1 MKRVISSVLLLAS
14 LIACDKDD
22 NSYHNFSLSSVRMDI
37 ADAKMLAL
45 CGSGTQTKSSADDLS
60 LFKIDK
66 DGNMTAVRS
75 MVDGTNEEIRLVP
88 ESIWPLSDEYILCP
102 RIWYYRSG
110 ENYGS
115 SDWNSY
121 LINKKTG
128 RMYVID
134 GEKYQGFSDTD
145 FSYQIREG
153 IDVNPRTDN
162 LDNAYCLA
170 RGYSSSGS
178 SQMGIYKFALEN
190 SDNITLQKINL
201 DQFPIGDWSKHP
213 FEVDAAG
220 NCMTYVRLDDLGE
233 KNILYK
239 ADGGLYEFPKSD
251 GVFDYFV
258 GYNGKMYCCSCLDK
272 ENYWENKRYK
282 IFPLEIGVEVSY
294 DLAQATSKETQTNY
308 AWDRSRTYTLEN
320 NFIHVLL
327 ATDDTNNMLVYNSKD
342 NTIKE
347 VGFLPGEM
355 EDVVGISNNCI
366 YRIMNNSIYKYD
378 FIAEEKSVTPID
390 FDFSGCATYRNWDT
404 YNAPQGSK
412 FILGAIRNSDMARLR
427 IEVDMETGKSNV
439 FEDAQD
445 RPIVTLVQVGN

>member
-1 MKRVISSVLLLAS
+1 
-14 LIACDKDD
+14 
-22 NSYHNFSLSSVRMDI
+22 MDI
-37 ADAKMLAL
+37 ADAQMLAL
-45 CGSGTQTKSSADDLS
+45 CGSGAQTKSSTDDLS

-75 MVDGTNEEIRLVP
+75 MVDGTNEEVRLVP
-88 ESIWPLSDEYILCP
+88 ESIWPLNEEYILCS

-110 ENYGS
+110 Q
-115 SDWNSY
+115 DWGLYDGNSY

-134 GEKYQGFSDTD
+134 GNKYPEFMDTD
-145 FSYQIREG
+145 FSYQIEKG
-153 IDVNPRTDN
+153 VDVNPRTDN
-162 LDNAYCLA
+162 LNNAYCLVHT
-170 RGYSSSGS
+170 YPSY
-178 SQMGIYKFALEN
+178 IYKFALKN
-190 SDNITLQKINL
+190 FDNITMQKVNL
-201 DQFPIGDWSKHP
+201 DQFPIYLSGNCKHP

-239 ADGGLYEFPKSD
+239 ADGGLYEFPESD

-258 GYNGKMYCCSCLDK
+258 GYNGNFFCCSYFK
-272 ENYWENKRYK
+272 YFNSSYGYEYEYK
-282 IFPLEIGVEVSY
+282 IYPIKIGTQIEY
-294 DLAQATSKETQTNY
+294 NLKNATVKKTQTDY
-308 AWDRSRTYTLEN
+308 AGYRDRITGLYTLEN
-320 NFIHVLL
+320 GFIHVLL
-327 ATDDTNNMLVYNSKD
+327 SSDDTNNMLVYNSKD

-355 EDVVGISNNCI
+355 EKVVGISNNCI

-390 FDFSGCATYRNWDT
+390 FDFSGCAIYRDWDT
-404 YNAPQGSK
+404 YNVPQGSK

-427 IEVDMETGKSNV
+427 IEVDMETGISKV

-445 RPIVTLVQVGN
+445 RPIVTLVQVGS